1 LSETMFAWQDTSR
14 SPRERA
20 EMFVE
25 AMTLEQKIAFEYFS
39 VWDYCVQSFVIN
51 PGQYTVY
58 VGSSADNTPR
68 TATLTAGSGCD
79 SR

>member
-1 LSETMFAWQDTSR
+1 MSETMFACRTPPGH
-14 SPRERA
+14 PRERA

-39 VWDYCVQSFVIN
+39 VWDYCAQSFVIN

-58 VGSSADNTPR
+58 VGNSADDTPH